1 MGKEEDWI
9 LHAMV
14 IDKSQVRIP
23 FSFYVFQRMGHYAS
37 NWRYVELIIDND
49 YRGLYILCE
58 KIKRDDDRVDI
69 AKLDEDD
76 IYGDSLTGGY
86 ILRSVSYTHL
96 RAHETS

>member
-1 MGKEEDWI
+1 
-9 LHAMV
+9 
-14 IDKSQVRIP
+14 
-23 FSFYVFQRMGHYAS
+23 MGHYAS

-86 ILRSVSYTHL
+86 ILRLDWLGYYSSGL
-96 RAHETS
+96 LLKL